1 MIKCHFGGYSHSPLS
16 DAIVMTCEL
25 PSGQGEQVFETVRW
39 LAETGPAGWL
49 FSHGLVKAMV
59 IYREFMVEDDD
70 VDHEDFLW
78 IARLP
83 CWFWT
88 AVCCCDLTW
97 QIDPLKQRIVDPSNF
112 MGTIAFSNAPT
123 TRCPTI
129 LPNHISHISQHDHW
143 LPIWPK
149 QKYHPIFWNGFQPA
163 KKRQSTFATFRF
175 HRLDSVP
182 QPQDQSFGGWP
193 IDHSTARVS

>member
-16 DAIVMTCEL
+16 DAIVICEL

-39 LAETGPAGWL
+39 LAETGPAGCLAMGWWKP
-49 FSHGLVKAMV
+49 FSHGDLQRVHGGGWWWWSWG
-59 IYREFMVEDDD
+59 FF
-70 VDHEDFLW
+70 VDCHADFGL
-78 IARLP
+78 R
-83 CWFWT
+83 
-88 AVCCCDLTW
+88 VCCCDLTW
-97 QIDPLKQRIVDPSNF
+97 QIDPLKERIVDPSNGNH
-112 MGTIAFSNAPT
+112 GTFSNAPT

-129 LPNHISHISQHDHW
+129 LPNHISHISQYDHW

-149 QKYHPIFWNGFQPA
+149 QKYHPLFWNGFQPA

-175 HRLDSVP
+175 PRPDSVP